1 MLNQLGLQGLASIGV
16 VGTNISG
23 QQAMQSSGMLNGYN
37 SQQAQS
43 QLAQQYN
50 WAQQRIVVEPPQW
63 AFNGV
68 VYKTAREMA
77 DAIWTHDCPDKTH
90 FLLKYE

>member
-1 MLNQLGLQGLASIGV
+1 MNKGNNMLSQLGLQGLASIGAI
-16 VGTNISG
+16 GSNTH
-23 QQAMQSSGMLNGYN
+23 QGMLNGYN

-50 WAQQRIVVEPPQW
+50 WAQQRIVVEPPRW
-63 AFNGV
+63 AFNGTI
-68 VYKTAREMA
+68 YNTAREMA
-77 DAIWTHDCPDKTH
+77 DAIWTHDCADKTH